1 LQSPPLYSRRGVRG
15 EGDAAAALIR
25 NRDFRFHLAPTT
37 TWARFKFSKGVILQ
51 LAAVTLAPV
60 APLLL
65 TMMPL
70 EELLKTLFGI
80 VF

>member
-1 LQSPPLYSRRGVRG
+1 VGSADIQSLADLANSYEVVRTM
-15 EGDAAAALIR
+15 R
-25 NRDFRFHLAPTT
+25 LAP
-37 TWARFKFSKGVILQ
+37 FSMGAILQ
-51 LAAVTLAPV
+51 LGAVTLASV

-70 EELLKTLFGI
+70 EELLETLFGI